1 MKKYFLLALLPLLAL
16 TGCPRPE
23 PKSASPAAI
32 AATPEPPKNLSLNDR
47 RIVDQ
52 YDQKFMP
59 DFAAKIA
66 SQCPGSKISIAIDWA
81 SLGQGSDIS
90 KTIEALTNSNA
101 INRSIDSVTQALQ
114 GVCNDDVG
122 RKAVAS
128 KVTLIQVKHVQ
139 DAKEPSFTFSN
150 GVASLQLDVN
160 KSDSPW
166 TQDMQKTLEAG
177 L

>member
-114 GVCNDDVG
+114 GVCSDDLG

-139 DAKEPSFTFSN
+139 DAKEPSFSFSN

-166 TQDMQKTLEAG
+166 IQDMQKTLEAG